1 MNRPRL
7 LRPGRQG
14 GLGATGSVCEGIKFD
29 PAFGFGVCR
38 AAFLGRRGWHI
49 RRRVFGVG
57 GKPHP
62 VNVRDLDERDELEVV
77 WSGLWWHIRQTRLKQ
92 SYSLVTTEKCPYQEY
107 SRTSK
112 VCACPPGCLPA
123 CPSTCSPGCLPACPS
138 SVCLPVR
145 LVVCLAVWLCLA
157 VCVLGCLPFSGCLC
171 VRLSVCLV
179 PSGCR
184 PLSGCLCVRL
194 SVCLVLSGCLPL
206 SGQSAQVQRQVR
218 FEKISIQPGFEPV
231 FCRAVAAVAAIP
243 LRSPCMHCRSRG
255 RRCRDR
261 FVLRKSVFNV
271 ALSTASLQR
280 AQVQRQVRLQRQA
293 RFEEISIQPGLEH

>member
-77 WSGLWWHIRQTRLKQ
+77 WSGLWWHLRQTRLKQ
-92 SYSLVTTEKCPYQEY
+92 SYSLVTTEKSPYQEY

-123 CPSTCSPGCLPACPS
+123 CPSTCSPGCVPACPS

-157 VCVLGCLPFSGCLC
+157 VCVSGCLC
-171 VRLSVCLV
+171 AWFFLAVCL
-179 PSGCR
+179 
-184 PLSGCLCVRL
+184 CL
-194 SVCLVLSGCLPL
+194 
-206 SGQSAQVQRQVR
+206 A
-218 FEKISIQPGFEPV
+218 
-231 FCRAVAAVAAIP
+231 RA
-243 LRSPCMHCRSRG
+243 
-255 RRCRDR
+255 RRYRDR
-261 FVLRKSVFNV
+261 FVLRKSVFNL
-271 ALSTASLQR
+271 ALSPYFAGPSLPSLSS
-280 AQVQRQVRLQRQA
+280 AQ
-293 RFEEISIQPGLEH
+293 